1 MKFNFLPKEDSF
13 FQQFERQAAF
23 DRDAG
28 AMLLNLMKDFDNM
41 GAHLEALN
49 ELERQGD
56 HVVHEIARDI
66 AKSFVTPIDREDI
79 HALSA
84 NLDDI
89 LDFIQA
95 SAVCMVTYQVDKPTT
110 AAFRLAEIIKESTEI
125 MYEAVERFI
134 ALTDVSDLRRRIKDL
149 EHEADNVDQSAVAD
163 LFKNEKNAIEIIKWK
178 EIYSSLENVTD
189 KCKDVM
195 DVLESIVLKYA

>member
-13 FQQFERQAAF
+13 FQQFERQASF

-28 AMLLNLMKDFDNM
+28 AMLLNLMKDFDKM
-41 GAHLEALN
+41 GAHLEAIN

-95 SAVCMVTYQVDKPTT
+95 SAVCMVTYQVEKPTT
-110 AAFRLAEIIKESTEI
+110 AAFRLAEIIKESTEV

-149 EHEADNVDQSAVAD
+149 EHA
-163 LFKNEKNAIEIIKWK
+163 
-178 EIYSSLENVTD
+178 
-189 KCKDVM
+189 
-195 DVLESIVLKYA
+195 

>member
-1 MKFNFLPKEDSF
+1 
-13 FQQFERQAAF
+13 
-23 DRDAG
+23 
-28 AMLLNLMKDFDNM
+28 MLLNLMQDFDNM

-56 HVVHEIARDI
+56 HVVHDTARQI

-79 HALSA
+79 HALSS

-95 SAVCMVTYQVDKPTT
+95 SAVSMVTYQVAKPTEP
-110 AAFRLAEIIKESTEI
+110 AFRLAEIIKETTDV
-125 MYEAVERFI
+125 MYEAVGHLIE
-134 ALTDVSDLRRRIKDL
+134 LKDVGEPRHRIKEL
-149 EHEADNVDQSAVAD
+149 EHEADAVSHGAVAD
-163 LFKNEKNAIEIIKWK
+163 LFKNEKNAIELIKWK
-178 EIYSSLENVTD
+178 EIYSSLETVTD

-195 DVLESIVLKYA
+195 DVLEGIILKYA

>member
-13 FQQFERQAAF
+13 FQQFERQATF

-41 GAHLEALN
+41 GVHLEALN

-79 HALSA
+79 HALSS

-89 LDFIQA
+89 LDFIQS
-95 SAVCMVTYQVDKPTT
+95 SAVCMVTYQVDKPTE
-110 AAFRLAEIIKESTEI
+110 AAFRLAEIIKETTEV
-125 MYEAVERFI
+125 MYQAVERLI
-134 ALTDVSDLRRRIKDL
+134 ALTDVSDLRQRIKDL
-149 EHEADNVDQSAVAD
+149 EHEADAVDQSAVAD
-163 LFKNEKNAIEIIKWK
+163 LFKNEKDAIEIIKWK
-178 EIYSSLENVTD
+178 EIYSSLETVTD

>member
-13 FQQFERQAAF
+13 FQQFERQASF

-41 GAHLEALN
+41 GAHLEAIN

-56 HVVHEIARDI
+56 HVVHETARDI

-89 LDFIQA
+89 LDFIQG
-95 SAVCMVTYQVDKPTT
+95 SAVSMVTYQVDKPTDS
-110 AAFRLAEIIKESTEI
+110 AFRLAEIIKESTEI

-134 ALTDVSDLRRRIKDL
+134 ALSDVSDLRRRIKDL
-149 EHEADNVDQSAVAD
+149 EHEADAVEQGAVAD

-178 EIYSSLENVTD
+178 EIYSGLENVTD

>member
-1 MKFNFLPKEDSF
+1 M
-13 FQQFERQAAF
+13 
-23 DRDAG
+23 
-28 AMLLNLMKDFDNM
+28 
-41 GAHLEALN
+41 
-49 ELERQGD
+49 
-56 HVVHEIARDI
+56 HEIARDI

-95 SAVCMVTYQVDKPTT
+95 SAVCMVTYQVEKPTT
-110 AAFRLAEIIKESTEI
+110 AAFRLAEIIKESTEV

-163 LFKNEKNAIEIIKWK
+163 LFKNEKDAIEIIKWK

>member
-13 FQQFERQAAF
+13 FQQFERQASF

-95 SAVCMVTYQVDKPTT
+95 SAVCMVTYQVEKPTT

-149 EHEADNVDQSAVAD
+149 EHEADNVAALQSGHVFFSPIMAH
-163 LFKNEKNAIEIIKWK
+163 
-178 EIYSSLENVTD
+178 YTS
-189 KCKDVM
+189 
-195 DVLESIVLKYA
+195 

>member
-13 FQQFERQAAF
+13 FQEFQRQASFAKE
-23 DRDAG
+23 AG
-28 AMLLNLMKDFDNM
+28 AMLLNLMQDFDNM

-56 HVVHEIARDI
+56 HVVHDTARQI

-79 HALSA
+79 HALSS

-95 SAVCMVTYQVDKPTT
+95 SAVSMVTYQVAKPTEP
-110 AAFRLAEIIKESTEI
+110 AFRLAEIIKETTDV
-125 MYEAVERFI
+125 MYEAVGHLIE
-134 ALTDVSDLRRRIKDL
+134 LKDVGEPRHRIKEL
-149 EHEADNVDQSAVAD
+149 EHEADAVSHGAVAD
-163 LFKNEKNAIEIIKWK
+163 LFKNEKNAIELIKWK
-178 EIYSSLENVTD
+178 EIYSSLETVTD

-195 DVLESIVLKYA
+195 DVLEGIILKYA

>member
-13 FQQFERQAAF
+13 FQQFERQASF

-28 AMLLNLMKDFDNM
+28 AMLLNLMEDFDNM

-89 LDFIQA
+89 LDFIQS
-95 SAVCMVTYQVDKPTT
+95 SAVCMVTYQIEKPTT
-110 AAFRLAEIIKESTEI
+110 AALRLAEIIKEATEI

-149 EHEADNVDQSAVAD
+149 EHEADNVEQSAVAD
-163 LFKNEKNAIEIIKWK
+163 LFKNEKDAIELIKWK